1 MSSINRVNS
10 KVGTI
15 IESREGD
22 FGNNFDTTNN
32 GFGNDKKEF
41 TGDFSRTSPGRSRYG
56 RTIKPKSPKNEIASS
71 PKNSKMPKAKKYQ
84 NSSDSSNESTDENII
99 TNDVDDASDSS
110 TSLSTMDEASMKMVA
125 SSVQCNWILGQLAW
139 ARVGNFPFWPCV
151 ITLDPVLM
159 TYNKLKAT
167 ARSQILMVHVQYFG
181 DKGRHSWV
189 SSNSMIPFTNLA
201 DFKKLSESITAE
213 IKKRDP
219 KYAAAFIIKP
229 GIKSKWESAVEEA
242 MEVQPMS
249 NDERA
254 NTFKPKEKN
263 AKSRSP
269 KTLALDEKD
278 KTNKRKYSTD
288 LSGLDIKRI
297 KRENADELDKPQY
310 KTDGTKSKTLKYEN
324 GKSNSK
330 LNSDTPP
337 LSPQSQKGLSDEVSI
352 PQKVDCRAEEYKKGV
367 FEVYY
372 ERNRDMLEDEYP
384 DATENDIRKYLR
396 KTWGTMNSAF
406 RKKYRTYIS
415 TDTSSSSVKESSS
428 DHEEDLLID
437 IDANVKDNKKSRIKV
452 EKEETSVSET
462 KRSRP
467 YNLFKGMKQEKV
479 CQICEKTGKLTRCK
493 GPCYSYFH
501 LSCVKPGES
510 SPEHSIDESTMDDKI
525 LDDVKEIKQN
535 NIDDDE
541 YNGKIEEQEDELFKC
556 IDCLSGVAP
565 ACFICNEREGDRIRC
580 TVLACGKHYHS
591 SCLKSW
597 PQSHW
602 QGGRLTCPYHVCHTC
617 SSDNPQDSHSRTPSE
632 KLARCVRCPSSY
644 HTSTSCLPA
653 GSMILTGSQIVCPKH
668 YQAPHPPVN
677 AAWCFLCTK
686 GGSLICCD
694 TCPTSFHLECL
705 GIDAPD
711 GAFICEDCETG
722 RLPLYGEVVWVKLG
736 NYRWWPSR
744 VCYPHEIPEN
754 IEAIPHSFGKFCVM
768 FLGSNNYY
776 WVHRG
781 RAFLYQ
787 DGDANIKPPI
797 GKKNNRDGTFRKAL
811 EEANQIHQRLKIE
824 RAAAKDNGPRGLKPP
839 PYVKLKVNKPVGN
852 VKPTEVESIVACDCD
867 AEWENPCAPGTDC
880 LNRILLVEC
889 SPGICP
895 AGPKCNNQAF
905 VRRQYPA
912 MEPFHTTGRGWGL
925 RSLELITAG
934 QFVIEYVGE
943 VIDEA
948 EYKRRLHRK
957 KELKNENFY
966 FLTIDNNRTIDAEP
980 KGNLSRF
987 MNHSCSPNCETQKWT
1002 VNGDTRIGLFALCD
1016 IDPGEE
1022 LTFNY
1027 NLACDGETRKPCL
1040 CGAPNCSGFIGLKV
1054 QKSQVTAPLIQQK
1067 KFEKIDK
1074 IKRQRRSRK
1083 HVTCWSCGQEIDK
1096 LEDFVV
1102 CDQKTC
1108 NKKYHNAC
1116 VEIDGTDSRFSCPW
1130 HHCTECGRR
1139 TSAHCAFC
1147 SVAFCQ
1153 VHLDGNLFEYG
1164 EKGGFVCKLHESMEM
1179 QRSSIEDEKDYSD
1192 NDTETDKEYSSTDS
1206 GSPLAI
1212 MEKAVPREPSPRVSI
1227 VEVHPSSEESEES
1240 QKEDDEDVIQSTGFM
1255 PYEYSL
1261 QSMKRKTLH
1270 RLSLRLKKE
1279 EDQVEELNNLTS
1291 SQLEAIIGG
1300 SLFE

>member
-1 MSSINRVNS
+1 MNTINRVNS
-10 KVGTI
+10 KVGIT
-15 IESREGD
+15 IESR
-22 FGNNFDTTNN
+22 FGELDRNLGTTCSNFK
-32 GFGNDKKEF
+32 NDPK
-41 TGDFSRTSPGRSRYG
+41 DFSINFSKTSSGRSRYG
-56 RTIKPKSPKNEIASS
+56 RTIKPKSPKNEVATSS
-71 PKNSKMPKAKKYQ
+71 KNSKMPRNRKYQ
-84 NSSDSSNESTDENII
+84 NSPDSSNDSTDENN
-99 TNDVDDASDSS
+99 TVNDMDDTSDSS
-110 TSLSTMDEASMKMVA
+110 TNLSIMEDTTPKLVDSPI
-125 SSVQCNWILGQLAW
+125 QCNWILGQLAW

-159 TYNKLKAT
+159 VYHRLKAT
-167 ARSQILMVHVQYFG
+167 ARSQTLMIHVQYFG

-213 IKKRDP
+213 VKKRDA
-219 KYAAAFIIKP
+219 KYAAAFIVKP
-229 GIKSKWESAVEEA
+229 GIKSKWESAIEEA
-242 MEVQPMS
+242 MEVESMS
-249 NDERA
+249 NDDRA
-254 NTFKPKEKN
+254 HVFKPKEKSIRN
-263 AKSRSP
+263 KSS
-269 KTLALDEKD
+269 KISEEKD
-278 KTNKRKYSTD
+278 KANKRKNSSD
-288 LSGLDIKRI
+288 SNGPDFKRA
-297 KRENADELDKPQY
+297 RQDNVYEVDKE
-310 KTDGTKSKTLKYEN
+310 KTDGTKQKMLKYIEN
-324 GKSNSK
+324 GKNHSK

-337 LSPQSQKGLSDEVSI
+337 LSPLSQRDSNDEISLV
-352 PQKVDCRAEEYKKGV
+352 QKVEFRTEEDVDGV

-384 DATENDIRKYLR
+384 DASEHDIRKYLK
-396 KTWGTMNSAF
+396 KTWDNMNSSF
-406 RKKYRTYIS
+406 RKKYRSYVTS
-415 TDTSSSSVKESSS
+415 DTTSAHTKENSLNNE
-428 DHEEDLLID
+428 DDLLLEINGS
-437 IDANVKDNKKSRIKV
+437 AKDNKRSRIKV
-452 EKEETSVSET
+452 EKEEISVSET
-462 KRSRP
+462 KRNRP
-467 YNLFKGMKQEKV
+467 YNLFKGTKQEKV

-510 SPEHSIDESTMDDKI
+510 SPEHSVDENIMDDKI
-525 LDDVKEIKQN
+525 LNDINEIKQSN
-535 NIDDDE
+535 TDNDE
-541 YNGKIEEQEDELFKC
+541 NNGKSEEQEDEFFKC

-580 TVLACGKHYHS
+580 SVLACGKHYHS

-617 SSDNPQDSHSRTPSE
+617 SSDNPQDSHSRAPNE

-653 GSMILTGSQIVCPKH
+653 GSVILTGSQIVCPKH
-668 YQAPHPPVN
+668 YQAPQPPVN
-677 AAWCFLCTK
+677 AAWCFLCTR

-736 NYRWWPSR
+736 
-744 VCYPHEIPEN
+744 
-754 IEAIPHSFGKFCVM
+754 
-768 FLGSNNYY
+768 SNNYH
-776 WVHRG
+776 WIHRG

-797 GKKNNRDGTFRKAL
+797 GKKNRDDTYRKAL
-811 EEANQIHQRLKIE
+811 EEANEIHQRLKIE
-824 RAAAKDNGPRGLKPP
+824 RAAAKDHGPRGLKPP
-839 PYVKLKVNKPVGN
+839 HYVKLKMNKPVGN
-852 VKPTEVESIVACDCD
+852 VKPAEVESIVACDCD

-895 AGPKCNNQAF
+895 AGAKCKNQAF
-905 VRRQYPA
+905 VQRQYPA
-912 MEPFHTTGRGWGL
+912 MEPFHTVGRGWGL
-925 RSLELITAG
+925 RSLEHIKAG

-966 FLTIDNNRTIDAEP
+966 FLTIDNNRMIDAEP

-1016 IDPGEE
+1016 IERGEE

-1054 QKSQVTAPLIQQK
+1054 QKPQVTTPSTAGIQQK
-1067 KFEKIDK
+1067 KFDKIDK
-1074 IKRQRRSRK
+1074 MKRQKRLRK
-1083 HVTCWSCGQEIDK
+1083 HVLCWSCGQEIEK
-1096 LEDFVV
+1096 LTEFVV

-1108 NKKYHNAC
+1108 NKKYHKSC
-1116 VEIDGTDSRFSCPW
+1116 VIIDDADSRFSCPW
-1130 HHCTECGRR
+1130 HHCAECRRR
-1139 TSAHCAFC
+1139 TSAHCSFC
-1147 SVAFCQ
+1147 SAAFCQ
-1153 VHLDGNLFEYG
+1153 VHLDGNLFEYS
-1164 EKGGFVCKLHESMEM
+1164 EKAGFVCKLHESMDM
-1179 QRSSIEDEKDYSD
+1179 QRSAEDEKDYSD
-1192 NDTETDKEYSSTDS
+1192 NDTETDKEHSSTGS
-1206 GSPLAI
+1206 NSPLII
-1212 MEKAVPREPSPRVSI
+1212 MEKSIPREPSPRVSI
-1227 VEVHPSSEESEES
+1227 IEVHPSSEESEES
-1240 QKEDDEDVIQSTGFM
+1240 QKEDDEEATQSTNFM
-1255 PYEYSL
+1255 PCEYSSK
-1261 QSMKRKTLH
+1261 SMKRKELH
-1270 RLSLRLKKE
+1270 RLSLRLKGEK
-1279 EDQVEELNNLTS
+1279 DQVEKFSNLTS